1 MERLNKFLSR
11 AGACSRR
18 EADRAIEAG
27 EVLVNGRPAELGQ
40 QVSPEDVVEYRGR
53 VIRAEDEPVMLALYK
68 PAGIVCTTAQDE
80 PDNIVDFLGWPTRVY
95 PVGRLDKDSEGLIFM
110 TNMGEAVNGIL
121 RNRYNKE
128 KEYIVRVDKPVTID
142 FLTAMRS
149 GVRILDTVTKPCRV
163 EKLSKDQFRIVLT
176 QGLNRQIRRMCE
188 ALDYRVREL
197 KRVRIMNVTLDGLA
211 PGEWRK
217 IEGKELEQLLDG
229 GLHD

>member
-1 MERLNKFLSR
+1 MERLNKYLSR

-18 EADRAIEAG
+18 EADRAILAG

-40 QVSPEDVVEYRGR
+40 QVSEEDVVEYRGR

-80 PDNIVDFLGWPTRVY
+80 PDNIVDFLNYPTRVY
-95 PVGRLDKDSEGLIFM
+95 PVGRLDKDSEGLILM

-128 KEYIVRVDKPVTID
+128 KEYLVRVDKPVTIE

-163 EKLSKDQFRIVLT
+163 EKLSKDRFRIVLT

-197 KRVRIMNVTLDGLA
+197 KRVRILNITLDGLA

-217 IEGKELEQLLDG
+217 IEGEELKELLG
-229 GLHD
+229 GEND